1 MKLHRLKILTD
12 FRGLHP
18 GFEVTFHPSDGQS
31 SLLEPIC
38 FVGLNG
44 SGKSNVL
51 EVLSEIFHYLETYH
65 LAQIKDLPKFQT
77 AYGFEIEYTLPK
89 VAFDMARNTWE
100 ELTEKW
106 KPEVNPVFKIVK
118 KKDNFPEI
126 SASVGTNKIVLR
138 NKDNNRNL
146 AVLPARVIGYSSG
159 MNELISNP
167 FIKMESYYYD
177 WFDEVS
183 GESNFSGLEMN
194 RLFFMNYDSNK
205 LITICNFLFDEAD
218 FEPAAFSSEFS
229 KDFDAKDFGGKNLAP
244 IKEALEVKDLH
255 SFSINLQLR
264 DSNNNPIDLPSE
276 LYLAI
281 ENLKNCATCNEET
294 VKETKAGDIR
304 NISLYFWVNK
314 ATKQAFRHYFKTAAD
329 LFLQLHY
336 LRLLNLSLFSQDLR
350 RRIKNAGWGD
360 NISAMLPKYEEN
372 RLVFM
377 VNDIAFKKKGVKK
390 EVAYKGLSDGEHQL
404 LHILGTIMLMDTPGT
419 LFILDEPETHFNP
432 EWRAQFVNLLNE
444 CLHGEAR
451 EQEVILTSHSP
462 FIVSD
467 CKPEKVFSFYRGKNN
482 KVAYKKPDFN
492 TFGAS
497 TDLITS
503 EIFGKKES
511 ISAMAI
517 RKIEEIKSMPL
528 NSLEEITQAKEA
540 SRALGESVEKVM
552 LFRELIL
559 KENELK
565 KDDKEL

>member
-1 MKLHRLKILTD
+1 MKLHRLKILTE

-65 LAQIKDLPKFQT
+65 LAEIKDLPKFRT
-77 AYGFEIEYTLPK
+77 EYGFEIEYTLPK
-89 VAFDMARNTWE
+89 VAFDLARITWE

-106 KPEVNPVFKIVK
+106 KPGVNPVFKIVK
-118 KKDNFPEI
+118 KKDKFPEI
-126 SASVGTNKIVLR
+126 SASVGAKKIVLR

-177 WFDEVS
+177 WFNEISV
-183 GESNFSGLEMN
+183 ESSFSGPEMN
-194 RLFFMNYDSNK
+194 RLFFMSYDSNK

-218 FEPAAFSSEFS
+218 FEPAAFSNEFS

-244 IKEALEVKDLH
+244 IKEELGIKDLH

-264 DSNNNPIDLPSE
+264 DMNNNPIDLPSE

-281 ENLKNCATCNEET
+281 ENLKNCATCFEERAR
-294 VKETKAGDIR
+294 ETKAGDIR

-329 LFLQLHY
+329 LYLQLHY
-336 LRLLNLSLFSQDLR
+336 LRLLNLSLLSQDLR
-350 RRIKNAGWGD
+350 KRIKNAGRGD
-360 NISAMLPKYEEN
+360 NISAMLPKYEESK
-372 RLVFM
+372 LVFM
-377 VNDIAFKKKGVKK
+377 VNDIAFKKKGVRKP
-390 EVAYKGLSDGEHQL
+390 VSDKGLSDGEHQL

-432 EWRAQFVNLLNE
+432 EWRAQFVSLLNE

-451 EQEVILTSHSP
+451 QQEVILTSHSP

-467 CKPEKVFSFYRGKNN
+467 CKPEKVFSFYRGNRN
-482 KVAYKKPDFN
+482 KVEYKKPGFN
-492 TFGAS
+492 TYGAS
-497 TDLITS
+497 VNLITMK
-503 EIFGKKES
+503 IFGKKET
-511 ISAMAI
+511 ISGLAQS
-517 RKIEEIKSMPL
+517 E
-528 NSLEEITQAKEA
+528 LEEILD
-540 SRALGESVEKVM
+540 RYDRGEIDGEMAAEEMNKFGDSIEKTIF
-552 LFRELIL
+552 LSNLNKPEEQKI
-559 KENELK
+559 
-565 KDDKEL
+565 